1 MNNMHIRDML
11 IALKMCGEEKGQSA
25 TKAGL
30 EWKMSEIEVLKHSW
44 VVFHIIKQKKKKFY
58 FTNAYGGFPSL

>member
-30 EWKMSEIEVLKHSW
+30 EWKMSEIEVLKHS
-44 VVFHIIKQKKKKFY
+44 
-58 FTNAYGGFPSL
+58 